1 MTTAAATPINILRP
15 GTFVDTHGNR
25 VTVTR
30 ADLVDMAESYD
41 AADPAPFV
49 FGHPKTDDPAM
60 GWVAGLRLEGD
71 VLQAIPG
78 DVTPELTEAIR
89 AKRYRKVSASYY
101 PPANPSNPKPGRHM
115 LKHVGLLGASAPSI
129 KGLGLIPAF
138 AADDE
143 TAITIPD
150 QESVKMDTPEAVA
163 LAERETAAATKETA
177 LTTKEADLVAREAT
191 LIAAEKQ
198 RVHSD
203 HVSFAEGLVSEAKL
217 APAGKA
223 LVVGLLDTLHPL
235 AVVSFG
241 EAGGD
246 VLDLSPAE
254 AFKKLFDGAKPVV
267 ELGEAAPAD
276 ALVQDT
282 TADPAKL
289 ADQAIAFQEGESKAG
304 RSITIQ
310 EAVRHVQ
317 REAASAA
324 AA

>member
-1 MTTAAATPINILRP
+1 MTTAATPINILRP

-41 AADPAPFV
+41 ATDPAPFV

-60 GWVAGLRLEGD
+60 GWVAGLRLDGD

-78 DVTPELTEAIR
+78 DVTPELTEALR

-143 TAITIPD
+143 TAVTIPD
-150 QESVKMDTPEAVA
+150 QETVSMEHPDPVA
-163 LAERETAAATKETA
+163 LAERETALTTKETA
-177 LTTKEADLVAREAT
+177 LTSKEADLVAREAT

-198 RVHSD
+198 RVHND
-203 HVSFAEGLVSEAKL
+203 HVAFAEGLVDEAKL

-223 LVVGLLDTLHPL
+223 LVIGLLDQLQPL

-241 EAGGD
+241 EADGD
-246 VLDLSPAE
+246 VIDLTPVDAL
-254 AFKKLFDGAKPVV
+254 KKLFDGAQPVV
-267 ELGEAAPAD
+267 ALGEIAPAD
-276 ALVQDT
+276 AAVQET
-282 TADPAKL
+282 VTDPAKL
-289 ADQAIAFQEGESKAG
+289 ADEAIAFQEGEAKAG

-317 REAASAA
+317 REAAAGSAA
-324 AA
+324 